1 MKKAVNGII
10 SNNGEIVIIDIL
22 DILRY
27 ILKFNNVRWYMRENM
42 LKYGWDWSSLYDY

>member
-22 DILRY
+22 DILRNM
-27 ILKFNNVRWYMRENM
+27 LKFNRPTCTLMW
-42 LKYGWDWSSLYDY
+42 